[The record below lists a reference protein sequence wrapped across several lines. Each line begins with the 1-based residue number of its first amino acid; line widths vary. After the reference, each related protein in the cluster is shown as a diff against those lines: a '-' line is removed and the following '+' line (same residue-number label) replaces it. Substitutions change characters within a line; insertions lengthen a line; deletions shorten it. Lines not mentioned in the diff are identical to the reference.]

1 MIPPALFLS
10 YRNPGPRARPA
21 CQAHLGSLESHGR
34 GGVQFMPPPD
44 ITEMLCHQPEVTC
57 HASGPLAWDGMRGL
71 DATWPST
78 WATRGRPPFR
88 AIHRL
93 RGTCTKRGAL
103 PPAGLASSNPYCGIH
118 GNPTGQRGEV
128 RWGFHV
134 SMSTRSQITF

>member
-57 HASGPLAWDGMRGL
+57 HASGSSPVAWMVSGDVRDGQP
-71 DATWPST
+71 ACSS
-78 WATRGRPPFR
+78 AEE
-88 AIHRL
+88 A
-93 RGTCTKRGAL
+93 GT
-103 PPAGLASSNPYCGIH
+103 
-118 GNPTGQRGEV
+118 
-128 RWGFHV
+128 
-134 SMSTRSQITF
+134 

>member
-1 MIPPALFLS
+1 MIPPAPFLS
-10 YRNPGPRARPA
+10 YRNPGPPARPA

-78 WATRGRPPFR
+78 WATRGRPLFR
-88 AIHRL
+88 AIHRTLWDMHEKGCPSTSWFGFIESLL
-93 RGTCTKRGAL
+93 RY
-103 PPAGLASSNPYCGIH
+103 P
-118 GNPTGQRGEV
+118 
-128 RWGFHV
+128 W
-134 SMSTRSQITF
+134 